1 MFKKHRY
8 KSLIEQSRFFAFV
21 FILPLS

>member
-8 KSLIEQSRFFAFV
+8 F
-21 FILPLS
+21 